1 MANARRVMSPEEEST
16 IRRLHAEGKG
26 RNAIAKETGINS
38 RTISRWCAAAGII
51 FDGSGVRAAT
61 EATMDKAAKLR
72 AELELKLLV
81 EAHRHVDIQTQPALV
96 FNFGGKD
103 NTYEE
108 HTLDHLPSQDQLAH
122 MRAAALALDKSL
134 RITELERPGTKNAI
148 NLLTALAAALGV
160 ADIPAE

>member
-1 MANARRVMSPEEEST
+1 MALSQDQEAAV
-16 IRRLHAEGKG
+16 RRLHADGLG
-26 RNAIAKETGINS
+26 RNAIAKETGINGRTVS
-38 RTISRWCAAAGII
+38 RFCALEGLT
-51 FDGSGVRAAT
+51 FDGHKTRAAT
-61 EATMDKAAKLR
+61 QATMDTAAQLR
-72 AELELKLLV
+72 AELELKLLR

-134 RITELERPGTKNAI
+134 RITELERPGTRAAI
-148 NLLTALAAALGV
+148 NLLSSLAAALGV
-160 ADIPAE
+160 ADVAPE